1 MHPSARRIARGLR
14 RLAVVPV
21 SILTVLAMSSAAS
34 ANVAIQ
40 KISHDPFTNLAGN
53 LWHQTQVEPDTFGW
67 GSTIVSVFQT
77 GRYTDGGSDDTGWA
91 TSTDAGATWHHGFMP
106 GITAQSNPPG
116 PYLRVSDPS
125 VAYDPKHNV
134 WLAFSLTVDN
144 VNTALVNRSTDGG
157 LTWRKPVVVSTPSG
171 GSDYDKTWITCD
183 TWSASPHYGTC
194 YTTWDD
200 YVNSDT
206 IKMSRSTDGGK
217 TWTLAS
223 VVSAHGLGGQP
234 LAQPNGNV
242 VVPYLADAGQIQSI
256 VSTDGGKTYA
266 GPYTI
271 STQSDHGVV
280 GMRTEPLP
288 SAEIDGNG
296 KVFVVWQDCRF
307 RSGCSANDV
316 VMSTST
322 NGQSWSSVV
331 RIPID
336 PVGGTV
342 DHFIPGIGV
351 DRATSGGSAHLG
363 LTYYYF
369 PNTAC
374 SFAACQLDA
383 GFVSSTDGGATWSA
397 PTQILGPINLGWLPS
412 AGGRF
417 VGDYISTSIVNGLAH
432 TVIANATQAACAPG
446 QLKACH
452 EPMVTPKN
460 GMAITGGSRVARTPA
475 IRSVRSDHVALR
487 HPIL

>member
-1 MHPSARRIARGLR
+1 
-14 RLAVVPV
+14 
-21 SILTVLAMSSAAS
+21 MSSVAS
-34 ANVAIQ
+34 ANVPI
-40 KISHDPFTNLAGN
+40 KTVSHDPFTNLAGN
-53 LWHQTQVEPDTFGW
+53 LYHQTEVEPDTFAW

-106 GITAQSNPPG
+106 GITAQSSPPG

-125 VAYDPKHNV
+125 VAYDPKHKV
-134 WLAFSLTVDN
+134 WLGFSLTVDN
-144 VNTALVNRSTDGG
+144 VNTAIVNRSTDGG
-157 LTWRKPVVVSTPSG
+157 LTWKNPVVVSTPSG
-171 GSDYDKTWITCD
+171 GSDYDKTWIACD
-183 TWSASPHYGTC
+183 TWKTSPNYGTC

-223 VVSAHGLGGQP
+223 VSSAHGLGGQP

-242 VVPYLADAGQIQSI
+242 VVPFWADAGQIQSI
-256 VSTDGGKTYA
+256 VSTDGGKTYT
-266 GPYTI
+266 GPYTV

-288 SAEIDGNG
+288 SAEIDKHG
-296 KVFVVWQDCRF
+296 KVYVVWQDCRF

-316 VMSTST
+316 VLSTST

-351 DRATSGGSAHLG
+351 DRATSGGAAHLA
-363 LTYYYF
+363 LTYYYY

-374 SFAACQLDA
+374 SFANCQLDA
-383 GFVSSTDGGATWSA
+383 GFVSSTDGGATWSS
-397 PTQILGPINLGWLPS
+397 PTQILGPISLTWLPS

-417 VGDYISTSIVNGLAH
+417 VGDYISTSILKGLAH
-432 TVIANATQAACAPG
+432 TVIANATQSTCVPG

-452 EPMVTPKN
+452 EPMVSPKN
-460 GMAITGGSRVARTPA
+460 GMAITGGSRVARTPP
-475 IRSVRSDHVALR
+475 VRVFGSDHAWTGGRRVF
-487 HPIL
+487 